1 MDTLNKKIG
10 TLIKNAILQS
20 GKSQAHVARE
30 LKISPPSLSMMLAG
44 KAPFPYKR
52 FKEIEKI
59 IPFGTSSATIEDLY
73 SRKAISELK
82 APAPTE
88 CDIDAYQIRKEHFGA
103 DVVSE
108 YREMTDIEKLLETAE
123 NRSEYLALESRIT
136 ELKTLIDEKT
146 ELARQ
151 EVLEMEKERKKW
163 EPVRDIITD
172 CPYAD
177 LSPVERFRSDLVCAL
192 GTADIDPVVFQQVIR
207 IIYSIPIP
215 KPKSPVTPENTNRI
229 A

>member
-1 MDTLNKKIG
+1 MDTLNQKIG

-59 IPFGTSSATIEDLY
+59 IPFGTLSATIEDLY

-82 APAPTE
+82 TPAPTE
-88 CDIDAYQIRKEHFGA
+88 CDIDAYQIRQEHFGA

-108 YREMTDIEKLLETAE
+108 CREMADIGKLLETARS
-123 NRSEYLALESRIT
+123 RSEYLALESRIA
-136 ELKTLIDEKT
+136 ELKILIDKKT
-146 ELARQ
+146 ELAQQ
-151 EVLEMEKERKKW
+151 EAL
-163 EPVRDIITD
+163 
-172 CPYAD
+172 D

-192 GTADIDPVVFQQVIR
+192 GTADIDPVVFQQIIR